1 MGRLIIYEGSDEE
14 IRKYLSSL
22 PQQSAPAQPPQNGS
36 SAPPS
41 GKSSTQFDAIAQA
54 FRKRL
59 DEAAAQGRKGQKE
72 AILAWLRR
80 DGVIDLTDLW
90 KASLVKNQHDYG
102 GIGSSLTR
110 NMRKVGGMKQWYTYE
125 PHPTKSGE
133 WQYKIVPELIDPLKT
148 AFGV

>member
-1 MGRLIIYEGSDEE
+1 MARLIIYEGSDEE
-14 IRKYLSSL
+14 IRRYLSSM
-22 PQQSAPAQPPQNGS
+22 PQQSNSAHPAPNVPNAMQNGKGS
-36 SAPPS
+36 S
-41 GKSSTQFDAIAQA
+41 QFDAIAQG

-59 DEAAAQGRKGQKE
+59 DEAAAEGRKGQKE

-110 NMRKVGGMKQWYTYE
+110 NMLKVGGMKEWYTYE

-133 WQYKIVPELIDPLKT
+133 WQYKIMAELIEPLKR
-148 AFGV
+148 AFGA